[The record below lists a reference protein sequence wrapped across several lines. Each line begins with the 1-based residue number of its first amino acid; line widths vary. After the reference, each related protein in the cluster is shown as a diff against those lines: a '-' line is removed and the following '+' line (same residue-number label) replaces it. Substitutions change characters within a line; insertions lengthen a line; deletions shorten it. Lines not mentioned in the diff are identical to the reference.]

1 MNLRKK
7 AAAPAPK
14 AEGSGIQYN
23 QIERYHP
30 DYTSGLSAEQVEKRV
45 AAGYQNGESD
55 IKTKSIGRII
65 RDNAITP
72 FNILN
77 VILGILVITVGSI
90 KNALFLNIIFLNTC
104 IGSFQEIRAKK
115 TIDRLSL
122 ISSPKAS
129 VVRGGQIDKIPVSE
143 IVLDDV
149 LHLSS
154 GNQICCDCTVLEGS
168 CEVNEALITGE
179 SDPLPKA
186 PGDTMLS
193 GSFLSSGSCYARVEH
208 IGVDNYATKI
218 SNSAK
223 YIKKNNSEILKWIN
237 IIIKIIGIVIIP
249 VGILLFYKEIFASHT
264 PYREAVVSI
273 VAALIGLIPEGLIL
287 LTSVVFAVGV
297 IRLSRHKTLVQE
309 LYCIETLAR
318 VDTLCLDK
326 TGTITEGA
334 MQLDHILPV
343 PGISEDSVRE
353 ALRAMLSA
361 QSDTNPTFDAI
372 RAFVGDDS
380 DWQSETV
387 VPFSS
392 ARKWS
397 GASFSGRGS
406 YVLGALEFVFQTPD
420 ETLAKRAKE
429 FSERGFRVLV
439 AAQSAHPFY
448 NTGLPVG
455 LEPIA
460 LIVLS
465 DKIRPSARL
474 TLEYFADQGVDIKV
488 ISGDNA
494 ATVSNVAA
502 KAGLNGAE
510 RYVDATTLTTPEE
523 IAEAAE
529 EYTVFGRVTPQQKLE
544 LVRAL
549 QKQGHTVAMT
559 GDGVNDVLAL
569 KEADCSIAMAS
580 GSDAARTVSQL
591 VLLNS
596 DFSSLPHV
604 VREGRRSINNLQ
616 RSAALYLVK
625 AIFSTILA
633 IFFVFT
639 TAVYP
644 FQPIQLTLIS
654 FATIGT
660 PSFILALEPNSER
673 VRGKF
678 IFNVMTNALPCAL
691 TIAFNI
697 IFLTAIHSFLG
708 LSYLEFSTLAV
719 FITGFTSFV
728 MLLKVC
734 SPLNTIRT
742 ALFVTMALVFVFG
755 IIFFR
760 EFFGLAPVS
769 AVMVV
774 ILIPMVFLSI
784 FLTLAIQQLTNK
796 LIERNSRRNPE

>member
-1 MNLRKK
+1 MALRKK
-7 AAAPAPK
+7 QASVTPK
-14 AEGSGIQYN
+14 VESSGIDYN
-23 QIERYHP
+23 KIERFTP
-30 DYTSGLSAEQVEKRV
+30 DFMNGLSSDQVNARIS
-45 AAGYQNGESD
+45 AGYKNGESD

-65 RDNAITP
+65 RDNVITP

-77 VILGILVITVGSI
+77 FILGILVISVGSF
-90 KNALFLNIIFLNTC
+90 KNVLFLNIIFLNIC

-129 VVRGGQIDKIPVSE
+129 VLRNGIVEKIPVSE

-179 SDPLPKA
+179 SDPLPKTV
-186 PGDTMLS
+186 GDGMLS

-237 IIIKIIGIVIIP
+237 IIIKVIGIIIIP
-249 VGILLFYKEIFASHT
+249 VGLLLFYKEIFVSHT
-264 PYREAVVSI
+264 PYQDAVVGI
-273 VAALIGLIPEGLIL
+273 VAALIGMIPEGLIL

-297 IRLSRHKTLVQE
+297 VRLSRHKTLVQE

-326 TGTITEGA
+326 TGTITEGE
-334 MQLDHILPV
+334 MQLDHIIPYS
-343 PGISEDSVRE
+343 GMSEDEVKE
-353 ALRAMLSA
+353 ALCAMLHA
-361 QSDTNPTFDAI
+361 QTDTNPTFDAI
-372 RAFVGDDS
+372 RMALGDES
-380 DWQSETV
+380 NWLSNQV

-397 GASFSGRGS
+397 GASFSDRGA
-406 YVLGALEFVFQTPD
+406 YVMGALEFVFSNPD
-420 ETLAKRAKE
+420 ETLSQRAKD

-439 AAQSAHPFY
+439 AAKSTNFF
-448 NTGLPVG
+448 NGNELPAA
-455 LEPIA
+455 LEPIG
-460 LIVLS
+460 LVVLS

-494 ATVSNVAA
+494 ATVSNVAS
-502 KAGLNGAE
+502 KAGLQGAE
-510 RYVDATTLTTPEE
+510 NYIDATTLSTPEE
-523 IAEAAE
+523 IAAAAG

-544 LVRAL
+544 LVKAL

-639 TAVYP
+639 SATYP

-660 PSFILALEPNSER
+660 PSFILALEPNSDR
-673 VRGKF
+673 VKGRF

-697 IFLTAIHSFLG
+697 IFLTAIYSFLN
-708 LSYLEFSTLAV
+708 LSYLEYSTLAV
-719 FITGFTSFV
+719 FITGFTSFM

-742 ALFVTMALVFVFG
+742 TLFVTMALVFVFG
-755 IIFFR
+755 IVFFR
-760 EFFGLAPVS
+760 EFFGLVQIS
-769 AVMVV
+769 AVMIV
-774 ILIPMVFLSI
+774 ILIPMIFLSI
-784 FLTLAIQQLTNK
+784 FLILAIQQLVNK
-796 LIERNSRRNPE
+796 LIERRGGR

>member
-1 MNLRKK
+1 MALRKK
-7 AAAPAPK
+7 QASVTPK
-14 AEGSGIQYN
+14 VESSGIDYN
-23 QIERYHP
+23 KIERFTP
-30 DYTSGLSAEQVEKRV
+30 DFMNGLSSDQVNARIS
-45 AAGYQNGESD
+45 AGYKNGESD

-65 RDNAITP
+65 RDNVITP

-77 VILGILVITVGSI
+77 FILGILVISVGSF
-90 KNALFLNIIFLNTC
+90 KNVLFLNIIFLNIC

-129 VVRGGQIDKIPVSE
+129 VLRNGIVEKIPVSE

-179 SDPLPKA
+179 SDPLPKTV
-186 PGDTMLS
+186 GDGMLS

-237 IIIKIIGIVIIP
+237 IIIKVIGIIIIP
-249 VGILLFYKEIFASHT
+249 VGLLLFYKEIFVSHT
-264 PYREAVVSI
+264 PYQDAVVGI
-273 VAALIGLIPEGLIL
+273 VAALIGMIPEGLIL

-297 IRLSRHKTLVQE
+297 VRLSRHKTLVQE

-326 TGTITEGA
+326 TGTITEGE
-334 MQLDHILPV
+334 MQLDHIIPYS
-343 PGISEDSVRE
+343 GMSEDEVKE
-353 ALRAMLSA
+353 ALCAMLHA
-361 QSDTNPTFDAI
+361 QTDTNPTFDAI
-372 RAFVGDDS
+372 RMALGDES
-380 DWQSETV
+380 NWLSNQV

-397 GASFSGRGS
+397 GASFSDRGA
-406 YVLGALEFVFQTPD
+406 YVMGALEFVFSNPD
-420 ETLAKRAKE
+420 ETLSQRAKD

-439 AAQSAHPFY
+439 AAKSTYSF
-448 NTGLPVG
+448 NGNELPAA
-455 LEPIA
+455 LEPIG
-460 LIVLS
+460 LVVLS

-494 ATVSNVAA
+494 ATVSNVAS
-502 KAGLNGAE
+502 KAGLQGAE
-510 RYVDATTLTTPEE
+510 NYIDATTLSTPEE
-523 IAEAAE
+523 IAAAAG

-544 LVRAL
+544 LVKAL

-639 TAVYP
+639 SATYP

-660 PSFILALEPNSER
+660 PSFILALEPNSDR
-673 VRGKF
+673 VKGRF

-697 IFLTAIHSFLG
+697 IFLTAIYSFLN
-708 LSYLEFSTLAV
+708 LSYLEYSTLAV
-719 FITGFTSFV
+719 FITGFTSFM

-742 ALFVTMALVFVFG
+742 TLFVTMALVFVFG
-755 IIFFR
+755 IVFFR
-760 EFFGLAPVS
+760 EFFGLVQIS
-769 AVMVV
+769 AVMIV
-774 ILIPMVFLSI
+774 ILIPMIFLSI
-784 FLTLAIQQLTNK
+784 FLILAIQQLVNK
-796 LIERNSRRNPE
+796 LIERRGGR

>member
-1 MNLRKK
+1 MALRKK
-7 AAAPAPK
+7 QASVTPK
-14 AEGSGIQYN
+14 VESSGIDYN
-23 QIERYHP
+23 KIERFTP
-30 DYTSGLSAEQVEKRV
+30 DFMNGLSSDQVNARIS
-45 AAGYQNGESD
+45 AGYKNGESD

-65 RDNAITP
+65 RDNVITP

-77 VILGILVITVGSI
+77 FILGILVISVGSF
-90 KNALFLNIIFLNTC
+90 KNVLFLNIIFLNIC

-129 VVRGGQIDKIPVSE
+129 VLRNGIIEKIPVSE

-179 SDPLPKA
+179 SDPLPKTV
-186 PGDTMLS
+186 GDGMLS

-237 IIIKIIGIVIIP
+237 IIIKVIGIIIIP
-249 VGILLFYKEIFASHT
+249 VGLLLFYKEIFVSHT
-264 PYREAVVSI
+264 PYQDAVVGI
-273 VAALIGLIPEGLIL
+273 VAALIGMIPEGLIL

-297 IRLSRHKTLVQE
+297 VRLSRHKTLVQE

-326 TGTITEGA
+326 TGTITEGE
-334 MQLDHILPV
+334 MQLDHIIPYS
-343 PGISEDSVRE
+343 GMSEDEVKE
-353 ALRAMLSA
+353 ALCAMLHA
-361 QSDTNPTFDAI
+361 QTDTNPTFDAI
-372 RAFVGDDS
+372 RMALGDES
-380 DWQSETV
+380 NWLSNQV

-397 GASFSGRGS
+397 GASFSDRGA
-406 YVLGALEFVFQTPD
+406 YVLGALEFVFSNPD
-420 ETLAKRAKE
+420 EALSRRAKD

-439 AAQSAHPFY
+439 AAKSTYFF
-448 NTGLPVG
+448 NGNELPAA
-455 LEPIA
+455 LEPIG
-460 LIVLS
+460 LVVLS

-494 ATVSNVAA
+494 ATVSNVAS
-502 KAGLNGAE
+502 KAGLQGAE
-510 RYVDATTLTTPEE
+510 NYIDATTLSTPEE
-523 IAEAAE
+523 IAAAAG

-544 LVRAL
+544 LVKAL

-639 TAVYP
+639 SATYP

-660 PSFILALEPNSER
+660 PSFILALEPNSDR
-673 VRGKF
+673 VKGRF

-697 IFLTAIHSFLG
+697 IFLTAIYSFLN
-708 LSYLEFSTLAV
+708 LSYLEYSTLAV
-719 FITGFTSFV
+719 FITGFTSFM

-742 ALFVTMALVFVFG
+742 TLFVTMALVFVFG
-755 IIFFR
+755 IVFFR
-760 EFFGLAPVS
+760 EFFGLVQIS
-769 AVMVV
+769 AVMIV
-774 ILIPMVFLSI
+774 ILIPMIFLSI
-784 FLTLAIQQLTNK
+784 FLILAIQQLVNK
-796 LIERNSRRNPE
+796 LIERRGGR